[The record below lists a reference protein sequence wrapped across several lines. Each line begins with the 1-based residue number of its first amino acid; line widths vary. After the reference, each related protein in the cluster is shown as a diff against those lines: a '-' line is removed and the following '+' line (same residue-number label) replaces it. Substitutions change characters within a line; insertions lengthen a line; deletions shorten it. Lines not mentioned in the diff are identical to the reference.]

1 MSCLESMDRGTNIRK
16 SNGSRKGGSNV
27 ESKKGRTLWRTMIPQ
42 ILMGYRTSERTHLKD
57 FENIVGL
64 ISNYKIIAVVKEQ
77 EKRQEAVEI
86 HDVSNTGVR

>member
-1 MSCLESMDRGTNIRK
+1 
-16 SNGSRKGGSNV
+16 
-27 ESKKGRTLWRTMIPQ
+27 
-42 ILMGYRTSERTHLKD
+42 MGYRTSERTHLKD
-57 FENIVGL
+57 FEIIVGL